1 MDLIAAHPY
10 FAWRQEL
17 AQEETKKDPA
27 KFAPTSIKGKAWR
40 NITSILEID
49 NLGSHNWTLRH
60 VQLRDNLKILRREG
74 ISSLQVF
81 EWYLEQVEDNLQCSV
96 ASHFEERQNE
106 IEDDEE
112 KSATNFF
119 PEDVNDIHT
128 LFTKLEQP
136 LESIKP
142 GGILQDA
149 DYHEQ
154 YRQTFK
160 KKLKDSLPKD
170 FESTGLNYF
179 QEVFE
184 QVEEIE
190 PYLKPADNFLL
201 NFSITSLPYRG
212 TLLRRILS
220 TTLEDEMTQPFMDTF
235 YPKAEA
241 LVLICKKLSK
251 LNEDNMEGLVYST
264 PKEST
269 DNDTDMSSEIYAN
282 CEEALQRFRNVCAQL
297 RDMDLELDWLQVCKK
312 AIEKKL
318 ESDDWAECW
327 DDHILAKGLSWMRD
341 FLLPLVSCI
350 ENHAVDANVKDPSWL
365 KYLRHKI
372 ILEHDLY
379 HTFVDSRLESI
390 FSIIIDYPT
399 SLPAVEDLKIALEKT
414 SKEDALR
421 EKLLSELGS
430 RLLHQGASTS
440 DILHQYLS
448 CIRCLQVWEV
458 GHDTTRCVL
467 GMFVRY
473 LRSYRTDTAVE
484 VIEMIT
490 NGDLAPALQSAMEM
504 EDTPEYDMDEDD
516 GTDADSFTRKP
527 AESPKLSWYSDDP
540 NAPCDVE
547 FIQKLIS
554 NPIQLLITTC
564 KSKKAF
570 RDEYRRFL
578 ASNLLATKNYNI
590 DQELM
595 LLEVLKR
602 NFGTQRFHECDV
614 MIKDI
619 DEGKRVDKMIHDK
632 AVDLTANFHGVILSK
647 HYWPEMKDTDALVKV
662 TDDLA
667 TQMDTYGSTYK
678 SIKSSRKLSWLPA
691 LAKANVDVELGG
703 QVINVDLSP
712 WGARILSLFEKKPMW
727 TKQEICKQEGF
738 DDKRVQLELAE
749 LVNLKI
755 LRRGKEGLYISAD
768 YFG

>member
-1 MDLIAAHPY
+1 M
-10 FAWRQEL
+10 
-17 AQEETKKDPA
+17 
-27 KFAPTSIKGKAWR
+27 
-40 NITSILEID
+40 
-49 NLGSHNWTLRH
+49 
-60 VQLRDNLKILRREG
+60 
-74 ISSLQVF
+74 
-81 EWYLEQVEDNLQCSV
+81 
-96 ASHFEERQNE
+96 
-106 IEDDEE
+106 
-112 KSATNFF
+112 
-119 PEDVNDIHT
+119 NDIHT

-350 ENHAVDANVKDPSWL
+350 ENHAVDASESSYSNCNFNIPSQSITNLNGIDVKDPSWL

-379 HTFVDSRLESI
+379 HTFVDSR
-390 FSIIIDYPT
+390 
-399 SLPAVEDLKIALEKT
+399 
-414 SKEDALR
+414 
-421 EKLLSELGS
+421 
-430 RLLHQGASTS
+430 
-440 DILHQYLS
+440 
-448 CIRCLQVWEV
+448 
-458 GHDTTRCVL
+458 
-467 GMFVRY
+467 
-473 LRSYRTDTAVE
+473 
-484 VIEMIT
+484 
-490 NGDLAPALQSAMEM
+490 
-504 EDTPEYDMDEDD
+504 
-516 GTDADSFTRKP
+516 
-527 AESPKLSWYSDDP
+527 
-540 NAPCDVE
+540 
-547 FIQKLIS
+547 
-554 NPIQLLITTC
+554 
-564 KSKKAF
+564 
-570 RDEYRRFL
+570 
-578 ASNLLATKNYNI
+578 
-590 DQELM
+590 
-595 LLEVLKR
+595 
-602 NFGTQRFHECDV
+602 
-614 MIKDI
+614 
-619 DEGKRVDKMIHDK
+619 
-632 AVDLTANFHGVILSK
+632 
-647 HYWPEMKDTDALVKV
+647 
-662 TDDLA
+662 
-667 TQMDTYGSTYK
+667 
-678 SIKSSRKLSWLPA
+678 
-691 LAKANVDVELGG
+691 
-703 QVINVDLSP
+703 
-712 WGARILSLFEKKPMW
+712 
-727 TKQEICKQEGF
+727 
-738 DDKRVQLELAE
+738 
-749 LVNLKI
+749 
-755 LRRGKEGLYISAD
+755 
-768 YFG
+768 

>member
-17 AQEETKKDPA
+17 AHEESKKDPA

-40 NITSILEID
+40 NVTSILEID
-49 NLGSHNWTLRH
+49 NLGAHNWTLRH

-81 EWYLEQVEDNLQCSV
+81 EWYLEQVKEYLQCSIT
-96 ASHFEERQNE
+96 SHFEERQNE
-106 IEDDEE
+106 IECDEE
-112 KSATNFF
+112 KSATSLF
-119 PEDVNDIHT
+119 PKDVNDIHT

-142 GGILQDA
+142 GGILQDT

-154 YRQTFK
+154 YKQTFK
-160 KKLKDSLPKD
+160 RQLKVSLPKD
-170 FESTGLNYF
+170 FESTGLKYF

-184 QVEEIE
+184 QVEETE
-190 PYLKPADNFLL
+190 AYLKPTDNFLL

-220 TTLEDEMTQPFMDTF
+220 TTLEDEMTQQYMDTF
-235 YPKAEA
+235 YPRAEA
-241 LVLICKKLSK
+241 MVSICKKLSK
-251 LNEDNMEGLVYST
+251 LSEDNMEGLTYST
-264 PKEST
+264 PKEVT
-269 DNDTDMSSEIYAN
+269 DNVSGMSSEFYAT
-282 CEEALQRFRNVCAQL
+282 CEETLQKFRNVCAQL
-297 RDMDLELDWLQVCKK
+297 QDMDLELDWLQVCRK

-327 DDHILAKGLSWMRD
+327 DDRILAKSLSWLRE

-350 ENHAVDANVKDPSWL
+350 ENHAVDSNVKDPSWL
-365 KYLRHKI
+365 QYLRHKI

-379 HTFVDSRLESI
+379 HAFVASRLDCI
-390 FSIIIDYPT
+390 FSIIVDYPT
-399 SLPAVEDLKIALEKT
+399 SLPAVEDLKFKIALEKT
-414 SKEDALR
+414 SKEDDLR
-421 EKLLSELGS
+421 NKLLSELS
-430 RLLHQGASTS
+430 NRLLHQGASTS

-458 GHDTTRCVL
+458 GYDTTRSVL

-473 LRSYRTDTAVE
+473 LRSYRTDTAAE

-490 NGDLAPALQSAMEM
+490 NGDLAPALQNAMEM
-504 EDTPEYDMDEDD
+504 EDTPEYDLDEDD
-516 GTDADSFTRKP
+516 SADANNFNRKS
-527 AESPKLSWYSDDP
+527 AEPSKLSWYSDDS
-540 NAPCDVE
+540 NAPC
-547 FIQKLIS
+547 
-554 NPIQLLITTC
+554 
-564 KSKKAF
+564 AF
-570 RDEYRRFL
+570 REEYRRFL
-578 ASNLLATKNYNI
+578 ATNLLATKNYNI

-602 NFGTQRFHECDV
+602 NFGAQRFHECDV

-632 AVDLTANFHGVILSK
+632 TEDLTTNFHGVILSK
-647 HYWPEMKDTDALVKV
+647 HYWPEMKDTDAHVKV
-662 TDDLA
+662 PDKLA
-667 TQMDTYGSTYK
+667 VQMDTYGTTYK
-678 SIKSSRKLSWLPA
+678 SIKSNRKLSWLPA
-691 LAKANVDVELGG
+691 LAKANVDVEIGG

-712 WGARILSLFEKKPMW
+712 WGSRILSLFERNPMW

-755 LRRGKEGLYISAD
+755 LRRAKEGLYISAD
-768 YFG
+768 YSG

>member
-17 AQEETKKDPA
+17 AQEEAKKDPA
-27 KFAPTSIKGKAWR
+27 KAWR

-49 NLGSHNWTLRH
+49 NLGAHNWTLRH

-81 EWYLEQVEDNLQCSV
+81 EWYLEQVEEYLQCSV
-96 ASHFEERQNE
+96 ASHFEERQTE
-106 IEDDEE
+106 IEYDEE

-142 GGILQDA
+142 GGILQDT

-160 KKLKDSLPKD
+160 RKLKESLPKD
-170 FESTGLNYF
+170 FESTGLKYF

-190 PYLKPADNFLL
+190 PYLKPVDNFLL

-212 TLLRRILS
+212 SLLRRILS

-241 LVLICKKLSK
+241 LVSVCKKLSK
-251 LNEDNMEGLVYST
+251 LNEDNMEGLAYST

-269 DNDTDMSSEIYAN
+269 DNVTDMSSEFYAT
-282 CEEALQRFRNVCAQL
+282 CEDTLQKFRNVCAQL
-297 RDMDLELDWLQVCKK
+297 RDMDLELDWLQVCRK

-318 ESDDWAECW
+318 ESEDWAECW

-341 FLLPLVSCI
+341 FFLPLVSCI

-372 ILEHDLY
+372 MLDC
-379 HTFVDSRLESI
+379 I
-390 FSIIIDYPT
+390 FSIIVDYPT
-399 SLPAVEDLKIALEKT
+399 SLPAVEDLKVALEKT

-490 NGDLAPALQSAMEM
+490 NGDLAPALQSAMDM

-516 GTDADSFTRKP
+516 AADTDSFTRKS
-527 AESPKLSWYSDDP
+527 AEPPKLSWYSDDA
-540 NAPCDVE
+540 NAPYALEDVD
-547 FIQKLIS
+547 FIQKLSS

-570 RDEYRRFL
+570 REEYRRFL
-578 ASNLLATKNYNI
+578 ATNLLATKNYNI

-632 AVDLTANFHGVILSK
+632 AEDLTANFHGVILSK
-647 HYWPEMKDTDALVKV
+647 HYWPEMKDTDAHVKV
-662 TDDLA
+662 ADDLA
-667 TQMDTYGSTYK
+667 IQMDMYGTTYK

-712 WGARILSLFEKKPMW
+712 WGARILSLFERKPMW

-755 LRRGKEGLYISAD
+755 LRRAKEGLYISAD
-768 YFG
+768 FFG